1 MAKQERT
8 NSVGLVQVEGGYRVK
23 QGDVSSLFAYRLVD
37 ERGEPIA
44 LDGELA
50 IVRLVKGEDYAI
62 IYETTATVV
71 GDLVSF
77 TIAKP
82 LPLGGCWV
90 EIVAGGYVFPS
101 DDKMKLLITRS
112 ATAYSPI
119 DLAEKVQA
127 GEGGAGFEHRQ
138 DSPSKL
144 WQVSHT
150 LGKYP
155 SVTVIDT
162 AGNKVY
168 GHVQYVS
175 KSLLTISF
183 SAEFS
188 GTAILN

>member
-23 QGDVSSLFAYRLVD
+23 QGDISSLFAYRLVD
-37 ERGEPIA
+37 ERGEPIK

-50 IVRLVKGEDYAI
+50 VVRLVKGDEYTI
-62 IYETTATVV
+62 IYETTVTVDK
-71 GDLVSF
+71 DLVSF

-90 EIVAGGYVFPS
+90 EIAAGGYVFPS

-112 ATAYSPI
+112 ATEYSPVE
-119 DLAEKVQA
+119 LAEKVES
-127 GEGGAGFEHRQ
+127 GEVGASFEHRQ

-144 WQVSHT
+144 WEVSHN

-175 KSLLTISF
+175 KTLLTISF